1 MRWQRGMVWL
11 TVALSAEL
19 AGCAHAPGMQLDA
32 ASNEARARVDLKTLG
47 TTLNCE
53 LDEQRRVR
61 SNDREPSCPW
71 PFAATTGV
79 TSTLWR
85 RKTSCG

>member
-32 ASNEARARVDLKTLG
+32 ASNEARARVDPKTLS

-53 LDEQRRVR
+53 PDEQRRVR
-61 SNDREPSCPW
+61 SKATLNNPSNP
-71 PFAATTGV
+71 PIA
-79 TSTLWR
+79 
-85 RKTSCG
+85 